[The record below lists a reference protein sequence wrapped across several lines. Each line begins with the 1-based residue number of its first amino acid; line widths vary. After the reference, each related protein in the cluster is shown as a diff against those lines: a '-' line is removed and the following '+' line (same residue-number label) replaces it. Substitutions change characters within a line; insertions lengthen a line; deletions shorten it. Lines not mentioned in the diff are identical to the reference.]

1 MNRWSFLALAASALA
16 GTDAYAQSIDTFN
29 PEPNAPP
36 VTVAL
41 QADGKILIAGNFS
54 NIGSTVR
61 TRVARLNY
69 DGSVD
74 TSFGDPL
81 VNGEVK
87 AVAVQTDGK
96 ILIGGNFDA
105 VSTNTRHY
113 LARLNADGSI
123 DTSFADPNLNSAVW
137 GIALQPDGKVLVGG
151 DFTYGTSPNFTQTYI
166 ARFSATGAFDSSFAP
181 PAICCLPV
189 RTIAVQS
196 NGNVLVGGFF
206 SHVGSTT
213 HFYFA
218 QFTGAGAFNAAFP
231 GGSAEPEAGS
241 IMLAPDGS
249 IYINAI
255 GNDQIF
261 KYSATGTPIALSAQE
276 ATLDGEIDSFVL
288 QPDGKLL
295 IAGTFQNANGQGH
308 HALARLNADGT
319 LDSTFADLHFNF
331 NPTDANGYIYGIA
344 AETNGDIIAVGNFSL
359 ANGQPRQYMARVIGN
374 DKGSS
379 SLTAVASGGN
389 SLVTWTRTGGG
400 VELGAAPIL
409 QHSSDGLNY
418 TNVGTMTR
426 VANGWQ
432 ITAPYNLAGAPF
444 YLRAEGYAS
453 TGTSNESIGRV
464 TSPVFVSDRLFA
476 NGFEK

>member
-1 MNRWSFLALAASALA
+1 MKRWSRWVF
-16 GTDAYAQSIDTFN
+16 AQSIDTFD
-29 PEPNAPP
+29 PQPNSPP

-54 NIGSTVR
+54 NVGSVVR
-61 TRVARLNY
+61 TRVARLNH

-74 TSFGDPL
+74 TAFIDPL

-87 AVAVQTDGK
+87 AVAVQADGK
-96 ILIGGNFDA
+96 ILIGGDFDA

-113 LARLNADGSI
+113 LARLNADGST
-123 DTSFADPNLNSAVW
+123 DTSFADPNLNSTVW
-137 GIALQPDGKVLVGG
+137 AIALQPDGKVLVGG
-151 DFTYGTSPNFTQTYI
+151 DFTYGTSPNFTQTYV
-166 ARFSATGAFDSSFAP
+166 ARFSAAGAFDASFAP

-206 SHVGSTT
+206 SQVGSAT

-218 QFTGAGAFNAAFP
+218 QFSSSGAFNAAFP
-231 GGSAEPEAGS
+231 GGSDEPEAGS
-241 IMLAPDGS
+241 IVTAPDGS
-249 IYINAI
+249 ILINVPGTDNI
-255 GNDQIF
+255 R

-276 ATLDGEIDSFVL
+276 ATFDSSIDSFVL
-288 QPDGKLL
+288 QPDGKFL
-295 IAGTFQNANGQGH
+295 IAGIFQNANGQGH

-319 LDSTFADLHFNF
+319 LDTAFADLHFSF
-331 NPTDANGYIYGIA
+331 NASDANGYIYGIA
-344 AETNGDIIAVGNFSL
+344 AETNGDVVAVGNFSL

-379 SLTAVASGGN
+379 SLTAAASGGN
-389 SLVTWTRTGGG
+389 SIVTWTRTGGG
-400 VELGAAPIL
+400 AELGGAPVL
-409 QHSSDGLNY
+409 QHSSDGVTY
-418 TNVGTMTR
+418 SNVGTMTR

-432 ITAPYNLAGAPF
+432 IAAPYNLAGTPF

-464 TSPVFVSDRLFA
+464 TSPVFVSDRIFA
-476 NGFEK
+476 NGFEQ